1 MSRLGAM
8 TLRTHRFRARTVTI
22 STSMPS
28 IPISKRVTPV
38 DGLASPG
45 GTIARLDGKTVR
57 YDWYEED

>member
-1 MSRLGAM
+1 
-8 TLRTHRFRARTVTI
+8 
-22 STSMPS
+22 MPS